1 MKVTN
6 MKAAWEAVN
15 KIFPT
20 DYIKD
25 ESSSKNAG
33 YPIYRSTLDATATEK
48 YQPWYCQIAD
58 LSTRLEVTVTYADW
72 RQEVTNIWIIP
83 DEAEREP
90 KKEAEL
96 KAIAEDIAENITIRT
111 MVNGC
116 SRDEKRK
123 ASAAEKAIL
132 YRIAYGA
139 LLGLNWGQDARKS
152 PNIEQGIIDTVEFI
166 TGQFLPDCNGY
177 DTIYLPLKKAVKE
190 WRFNK

>member
-1 MKVTN
+1 MKVAN

-83 DEAEREP
+83 DEPEREP

-139 LLGLNWGQDARKS
+139 LLGLN
-152 PNIEQGIIDTVEFI
+152 
-166 TGQFLPDCNGY
+166 
-177 DTIYLPLKKAVKE
+177 
-190 WRFNK
+190 